1 MPSKVKNRA
10 GPPQIATVKL
20 YNTLS
25 RQVEDLKLQNHTVR
39 MYVCGVTVYDNS
51 HIGHAR
57 TIIIFD
63 VLRRYMLSRGYK
75 VIFVQNFTD
84 VDDKIINRAKAEG
97 KKAEEISSRYIDRY
111 FNDFDSL
118 NIMRADYQP
127 KATDHI
133 KEMIQLIDG
142 LMKKGHAYLTLN
154 GVYFRIKSFPGYGK
168 LSKKS
173 VEELES
179 GARIEI
185 DPSKEDPL
193 DFALWKFY
201 SNETVWSSPWGNG
214 RPGWH
219 IECSAMSRKYLGETL
234 EVHGGGH
241 DLVFPH
247 HENEIAQS
255 ESYTGKQLAKIWV
268 HTGMVTINSQKM
280 SKSLGNIVTI
290 KQALKIWGANPLRLY
305 CLSAHYSKPLD
316 YTDDL
321 LIESTQ
327 RWRQIETCAYELQLA
342 VGSGGEIDTVKS
354 LCDESIRAFEAA
366 MDEDMNTSAAVAE
379 LVQLVTKLNWYI
391 AADKLTR
398 DMADNALPTLNN
410 MLYIL
415 GLKIVESSD
424 KERKEIEEI
433 MVQRNKLRAEKK
445 FKEADESRK
454 KLLERSIELLDH
466 QGRTAWV
473 KREKTRR
480 WSVDN
485 REDQVHEANRNLE
498 TKLMQIVRQ
507 RNLNAQLPRDRRPS
521 ISELVDIL
529 ITNGVIP
536 TAGRSREFADTVTRL
551 GDKAARGEQIT
562 REEFVDGHYTLAIA
576 WFEMELDD
584 IRESEK

>member
-1 MPSKVKNRA
+1 M
-10 GPPQIATVKL
+10 KL

-25 RQVEDLKLQNHTVR
+25 RQVEQLKLQDYLVR

-63 VLRRYMLSRGYK
+63 VLRRYLLSKCYK

-97 KKAEEISSRYIDRY
+97 KKTEEISRTYIDRY
-111 FNDFDSL
+111 FNDFNSL
-118 NIMRADYQP
+118 NVMQADYYP

-142 LMKKGHAYLTLN
+142 LMKKGHAYPTLN
-154 GVYFRIKSFPGYGK
+154 GVYFRVKSFPGYGK
-168 LSKKS
+168 LSRKS

-201 SNETVWSSPWGNG
+201 SDETVWPSPWGNG

-219 IECSAMSRKYLGETL
+219 IECSAMSHKYLGDTFEI
-234 EVHGGGH
+234 HGGGY

-290 KQALKIWGANPLRLY
+290 EQALKTWRGNPLRLY
-305 CLSAHYSKPLD
+305 CLSVHYSKPLD
-316 YTDDL
+316 YTDEL
-321 LIESTQ
+321 LKESVQ
-327 RWRQIETCAYELQLA
+327 RWRQVETCAYELQLA
-342 VGSGGEIDTVKS
+342 VGSGGEVDSVQRI
-354 LCDESIRAFEAA
+354 CDESMRAFEAA
-366 MDEDMNTSAAVAE
+366 MNEDMNTSLAVAE
-379 LVQLVTKLNWYI
+379 LVKLVAKLNRYI

-398 DMADNALPTLNN
+398 DMANSALPTLNKI
-410 MLYIL
+410 MYIL
-415 GLKIVESSD
+415 GLKIVEASD

-433 MVQRNKLRAEKK
+433 VVQRNKLRAEKK
-445 FKEADESRK
+445 FKEADEIRK
-454 KLLERSIELLDH
+454 KLLERSVELLDH
-466 QGRTAWV
+466 KGRTVWV
-473 KREKTRR
+473 KREKP
-480 WSVDN
+480 
-485 REDQVHEANRNLE
+485 E
-498 TKLMQIVRQ
+498 
-507 RNLNAQLPRDRRPS
+507 
-521 ISELVDIL
+521 
-529 ITNGVIP
+529 
-536 TAGRSREFADTVTRL
+536 
-551 GDKAARGEQIT
+551 
-562 REEFVDGHYTLAIA
+562 
-576 WFEMELDD
+576 
-584 IRESEK
+584 